1 MSYLSSG
8 SRFRVEAIAPNNELD
23 VLHAAL
29 RPDFLAAVGWK
40 ADEQI
45 LVPPRNHPLLGVR
58 QCARK
63 DCSTSVA
70 TPGHDLC
77 RACGREFRS
86 GRLPIEAFL
95 NTTSGRPVRGERFC
109 RVKGCP
115 RPTNQHSG
123 LCLAHNFR
131 FKQHPA
137 STVEDWIQADR
148 PTPMSSFGPCRVPS
162 CSRVAG
168 VPNRLCLPHALRWSR
183 SRQADPPPDLEVW
196 ARSQEPPADSGRI
209 VAFKGLP
216 DQVITEILAG
226 LQWRTD
232 DHTKTS
238 MIELRAL
245 VRHARQLRVAS
256 IFDLLD
262 HGICSESR
270 HMAALIRALTLAV
283 QRSLTSPEREQQR
296 DRWDLAI
303 FGGKGQ
309 INFKVLSQPWLREAA
324 KHWVLEDLP
333 LHRGRQATATSK
345 QTVRAIRYLSW
356 SLQHGRPDHGLVLSE
371 LDRTDI
377 IRFTNRLAY
386 LERSGEISSK
396 KRYVIST
403 RVRRFLDD
411 VRAFG
416 LTRPERPLAG
426 LPDDFR
432 LRHRDVPRP
441 PEDPGPGRDLPIPV
455 QRTINANLAELEAR
469 AGLDVRRI
477 VEVLIDT
484 GRRPEEAC
492 QLPWDCLDTTVDGHQ
507 VLVYTDSKNNRPNRR
522 LPISVET
529 ADLIRE
535 HRENVRQRFPNM
547 PLDQLALFPR
557 NQLNPYGTFH
567 VGVPHMSKAHRS
579 FIDSIAE
586 QLVDDVGQPF
596 PAAVVVPYA
605 YRHSYA
611 QRHADH
617 GTPPDV
623 LRDLMGHVSM
633 QTTMGYYRVTEKRV
647 RQAVNQVAQHQF
659 DNQSRRVFVDIAGL
673 VAEEHARLRVG
684 QIAVPFG
691 VCTEPSNVKAGGHAC
706 PYKYSCIGCGHFR
719 SDASYLPELKSYL
732 QQLLADRERILA
744 ATDVQEWVRAKAT
757 PSDEEIAQLRGLI
770 RLVEDD
776 LDQLSPADQQ
786 RIQEAIDVI
795 RSARQKVSL
804 GMPRIGLQ
812 EGQP

>member
-1 MSYLSSG
+1 VSYLSSG
-8 SRFRVEAIAPNNELD
+8 SRFRVEAAAPNSELD
-23 VLHAAL
+23 VLRAAL
-29 RPDFLAAVGWK
+29 RPDFLAAAGWN

-45 LVPPRNHPLLGVR
+45 LVPPRSHPLLGIR

-63 DCSTSVA
+63 DCRTGVA
-70 TPGHDLC
+70 TPGRDLC

-86 GRLPIEAFL
+86 GRLPIEEFL

-109 RVKGCP
+109 LVKGCP

-131 FKQHPA
+131 FRQHPS
-137 STVEDWIQADR
+137 STVEDWIQAVR

-168 VPNRLCLPHALRWSR
+168 VPNKLCHPHALRWSR
-183 SRQADPPPDLEVW
+183 SRRTDPPPDLAEW

-238 MIELRAL
+238 MIALRAL
-245 VRHARQLRVAS
+245 VRHARQQQVSS

-262 HGICSESR
+262 HAERSESR
-270 HMAALIRALTLAV
+270 HMTALVRALTLAV

-345 QTVRAIRYLSW
+345 QTVLAIRHLSW
-356 SLQHGRPDHGLVLSE
+356 SLQHGRPDHGLVLSD

-377 IRFTNRLAY
+377 VRFTNRLAY

-416 LTRPERPLAG
+416 LTRPTRPLAG

-432 LRHRDVPRP
+432 LRHSDVPRP

-455 QRTINANLAELEAR
+455 QRTINTHLAELEAR

-492 QLPWDCLDTTVDGHQ
+492 QLPWDCLDSTADGHQ
-507 VLVYTDSKNNRPNRR
+507 VLIYTDSKNNRPNRR
-522 LPISVET
+522 LPISNET
-529 ADLIRE
+529 ADLVRE
-535 HRENVRQRFPNM
+535 HRENVRQRFPNT

-557 NQLNPYGTFH
+557 NQMNPYGTFH
-567 VGVPHMSKAHRS
+567 IGVPHMSKAHRA

-586 QLVDDVGQPF
+586 QLVDDAGQPF
-596 PAAVVVPYA
+596 PAAVAVPYS

-611 QRHADH
+611 QRHADN

-633 QTTMGYYRVTEKRV
+633 ETTMGYYRVTEKRV

-659 DNQSRRVFVDIAGL
+659 DSQGRRVFAGIAGL

-744 ATDVQEWVRAKAT
+744 ATDVQEWVRAKTA
-757 PSDEEIAQLRGLI
+757 PSDEEIDQLRGLI
-770 RLVEDD
+770 RRVEND

-804 GMPRIGLQ
+804 GMPTVAFQ
-812 EGQP
+812 EGQS

>member
-8 SRFRVEAIAPNNELD
+8 SRFRVETVPPSSELD
-23 VLHAAL
+23 VLRAAL
-29 RPDFLAAVGWK
+29 RPDFLAAAGWK
-40 ADEQI
+40 ADDQI
-45 LVPPRNHPLLGVR
+45 LAPPRNHPLLGVR
-58 QCARK
+58 QCPRK

-77 RACGREFRS
+77 QACGREFRS
-86 GRLPIEAFL
+86 SSLSIEAFL
-95 NTTSGRPVRGERFC
+95 DTTSGRPVRGERFC
-109 RVKGCP
+109 LVTDCP
-115 RPTNQHSG
+115 RPTNQRTG

-131 FKQHPA
+131 FKQHPS
-137 STVEDWIQADR
+137 STVEDWLQATR
-148 PTPMSSFGPCRVPS
+148 PTPFSSFGPCLVAS
-162 CSRVAG
+162 CSRVAA
-168 VPNRLCLPHALRWSR
+168 VPNRLCHPHALRWSR
-183 SRQADPPPDLEVW
+183 SRRTDPPPVLAYW

-209 VAFKGLP
+209 VEFKGLP

-238 MIELRAL
+238 MSALRAL
-245 VRHARQLRVAS
+245 VRHARQQQVSS

-262 HGICSESR
+262 PGAGSTS
-270 HMAALIRALTLAV
+270 AQVTALIRAMTLAV
-283 QRSLTSPEREQQR
+283 RRSLTSPEREQQR

-345 QTVRAIRYLSW
+345 QTVLAIRYLSW
-356 SLQHGRPDHGLVLSE
+356 SLQHGRQDHGLVLSE
-371 LDRTDI
+371 VDRTDI
-377 IRFTNRLAY
+377 VRFTNRLAY
-386 LERSGEISSK
+386 LERTGQISSK

-411 VRAFG
+411 VRSFG
-416 LTRPERPLAG
+416 LTRPGQPLAG

-432 LRHRDVPRP
+432 RRHSDVPRP
-441 PEDPGPGRDLPIPV
+441 PENPGPGRDLPIPV
-455 QRTINANLAELEAR
+455 QRTINAHLAELEAR

-492 QLPWDCLDTTVDGHQ
+492 QLPWDCLDSTPDGQ
-507 VLVYTDSKNNRPNRR
+507 VLIYTNSKNNRPNRR

-535 HRENVRQRFPNM
+535 HRENVRQRFPNT

-567 VGVPHMSKAHRS
+567 VGVPHMSKAHRA

-586 QLVDDVGQPF
+586 QLVDDADQPF
-596 PAAVVVPYA
+596 PAAVVVLYA

-611 QRHADH
+611 QRDADN

-633 QTTMGYYRVTEKRV
+633 ETTMGYYRVTEKRV
-647 RQAVNQVAQHQF
+647 RHAVNQVAQHQF
-659 DNQSRRVFVDIAGL
+659 DSQGRRVFADIAGL

-744 ATDVQEWVRAKAT
+744 ATDVQEWVRAKTA
-757 PSDEEIAQLRGLI
+757 PSDEEIAQLRALI
-770 RLVEDD
+770 RRVEND

-786 RIQEAIDVI
+786 RIQEAVDVI

-804 GMPRIGLQ
+804 GMPTIGFQ
-812 EGQP
+812 EAHP

>member
-8 SRFRVEAIAPNNELD
+8 SRFRVEAVAPNSELD
-23 VLHAAL
+23 VLRAAL
-29 RPDFLAAVGWK
+29 RPDFLVAAGWK

-45 LVPPRNHPLLGVR
+45 LAPPRSHPLLGIR

-63 DCSTSVA
+63 DCSTGVA

-86 GRLPIEAFL
+86 GRLPIEEFL

-109 RVKGCP
+109 LVKGCP

-131 FKQHPA
+131 FRQHPSA
-137 STVEDWIQADR
+137 TVEDWIQAVR

-168 VPNRLCLPHALRWSR
+168 VPNRLCHPHALRWSR
-183 SRQADPPPDLEVW
+183 SRRVDPPPDLADW

-238 MIELRAL
+238 MIALRAL
-245 VRHARQLRVAS
+245 VRQARQQQVSS

-262 HGICSESR
+262 HTVSSESR
-270 HMAALIRALTLAV
+270 HLAALVRALTLAV

-345 QTVRAIRYLSW
+345 QTVLAVRYLSW
-356 SLQHGRPDHGLVLSE
+356 SLQHSRPDHGLVLSD

-377 IRFTNRLAY
+377 VRFTNRLAY

-416 LTRPERPLAG
+416 LTRPTRPLAG

-432 LRHRDVPRP
+432 LRHSDVPRP
-441 PEDPGPGRDLPIPV
+441 PEDSGPGRDLPIPV
-455 QRTINANLAELEAR
+455 QRTINAHLAELEAR

-492 QLPWDCLDTTVDGHQ
+492 QLPWDCLDTTADGHQ
-507 VLVYTDSKNNRPNRR
+507 VLIYTDSKNNRPNRR
-522 LPISVET
+522 LPISNET
-529 ADLIRE
+529 ADLVRE
-535 HRENVRQRFPNM
+535 HRENVRQRFPNT
-547 PLDQLALFPR
+547 PLGQLALFPR
-557 NQLNPYGTFH
+557 NQMNPYGTFH
-567 VGVPHMSKAHRS
+567 VGVPHMSKAHRA

-586 QLVDDVGQPF
+586 QLVDDAGQPF

-611 QRHADH
+611 QRHADN

-633 QTTMGYYRVTEKRV
+633 ETTMGYYRVTEKRV

-659 DNQSRRVFVDIAGL
+659 DSQGRRVFADIAGL

-744 ATDVQEWVRAKAT
+744 ATDVQEWVRAKAA

-770 RLVEDD
+770 RRVEAD

-804 GMPRIGLQ
+804 GMPSIGRQ
-812 EGQP
+812 EGQS

>member
-1 MSYLSSG
+1 MSYMSSG
-8 SRFRVEAIAPNNELD
+8 SRFRVEAVAPNNELYL
-23 VLHAAL
+23 LHAAL
-29 RPDFLAAVGWK
+29 RPDFLTEAGWK

-45 LVPPRNHPLLGVR
+45 LAPPRNHPLLGIR
-58 QCARK
+58 KCARK
-63 DCSTSVA
+63 DCNTSVA

-77 RACGREFRS
+77 RACGREF
-86 GRLPIEAFL
+86 GRGHLPIEKFL
-95 NTTSGRPVRGERFC
+95 NTTSGRPVRGERLC
-109 RVKGCP
+109 CVIDCP
-115 RPTNQHSG
+115 RPTNQRSG
-123 LCLAHNFR
+123 LCLAHDFR
-131 FKQHPA
+131 FKQHP
-137 STVEDWIQADR
+137 STTVVDWLQTAR
-148 PTPMSSFGPCRVPS
+148 PTPLPTFGPCRVPS

-168 VPNRLCLPHALRWSR
+168 VPNRLCHPHALRWSR
-183 SRQADPPPDLEVW
+183 SRRTDPPPDLEVW
-196 ARSQEPPADSGRI
+196 ARSQEPPADSGR
-209 VAFKGLP
+209 VVVLKGLP

-238 MIELRAL
+238 MIELRAM
-245 VRHARQLRVAS
+245 VRHARRLQVHS

-262 HGICSESR
+262 DTICAESR

-296 DRWDLAI
+296 DRWDMAI

-345 QTVRAIRYLSW
+345 QTVRAIRHLSW
-356 SLQHGRPDHGLVLSE
+356 SLQHGRPDHGLEPSDLARS
-371 LDRTDI
+371 DI

-386 LERSGEISSK
+386 LERNGEISSN
-396 KRYVIST
+396 KRYFIST

-411 VRAFG
+411 VRSFG
-416 LTRPERPLAG
+416 LTRPAQPLAG

-432 LRHRDVPRP
+432 LRHSDVPRP
-441 PEDPGPGRDLPIPV
+441 PKGPGPGRDLPIPV
-455 QRTINANLAELEAR
+455 QRCINEHLPELEAR

-492 QLPWDCLDTTVDGHQ
+492 QLPWDCLDTTAEGHQ
-507 VLVYTDSKNNRPNRR
+507 VLIYTDSKNNRPNRR
-522 LPISVET
+522 LPISIET
-529 ADLIRE
+529 ANLIRE
-535 HRENVRQRFPNM
+535 HRENVRQRFPNT

-557 NQLNPYGTFH
+557 SQLNPYGIFH
-567 VGVPHMSKAHRS
+567 VGAPHLGKAHRA

-586 QLVDDVGQPF
+586 HLIDDAGQPF
-596 PAAVVVPYA
+596 APAVAVPYS

-611 QRHADH
+611 QRHADN

-633 QTTMGYYRVTEKRV
+633 ETTMGYYRVTEKRV
-647 RQAVNQVAQHQF
+647 RHAVDQVAQHQF
-659 DNQSRRVFVDIAGL
+659 NSQGHRVFADIAGL

-744 ATDVQEWVRAKAT
+744 ATDVQEWVRAKTA
-757 PSDEEIAQLRGLI
+757 PSDEEIEQLRSLI
-770 RLVEDD
+770 RRVEDD
-776 LDQLSPADQQ
+776 LAHLNADDQQ
-786 RIQEAIDVI
+786 RIQEAINVI

-804 GMPRIGLQ
+804 GMPSIGFQ
-812 EGQP
+812 ELKP